1 MNFFCCSFHSTII
14 NISKYLQH
22 VFSLESLERTWLGES
37 QFKELDIMG
46 WQAIGFLYEF
56 LHGIIGV
63 LMGQATCIAIGKV
76 LLRIGVQFPYK
87 LLPIYNLGMCFRRV
101 EKKM

>member
-1 MNFFCCSFHSTII
+1 
-14 NISKYLQH
+14 
-22 VFSLESLERTWLGES
+22 
-37 QFKELDIMG
+37 MG